1 MKRFL
6 DPESPIMSFFGLVFD
21 FVWLNILTLVCC
33 IPVITAGAS
42 FTAMYSGLVRMI
54 RGNDTRLTKHF
65 FTDFKA
71 NFKQGT
77 GIWAI
82 MLVVLAVWYFDLRVV
97 SGMKT
102 YTGEL
107 IRVLLIVV
115 LALIIGIISCT
126 FLMLSHFDNTV
137 TGTLRNGATLML
149 ARFPLVLMSVIAG
162 LFVAYFTLRFPVKM
176 AFVFIC
182 CGFSLPGYLLAAF
195 LNNTLEKLE
204 GKQESV

>member
-77 GIWAI
+77 GIWVI
-82 MLVVLAVWYFDLRVV
+82 MLAVLAVWYFDLRVV

-102 YTGEL
+102 DTGEL

-149 ARFPLVLMSVIAG
+149 ARFPLVLISVIAG

-204 GKQESV
+204 GKQESA